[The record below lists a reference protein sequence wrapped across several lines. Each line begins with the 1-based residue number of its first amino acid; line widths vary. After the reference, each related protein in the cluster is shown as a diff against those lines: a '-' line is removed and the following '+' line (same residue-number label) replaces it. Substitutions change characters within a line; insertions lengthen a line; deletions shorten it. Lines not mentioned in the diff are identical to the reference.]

1 MNQLGC
7 GRATRAIM
15 RSSWRRC
22 GYRVI
27 ATAVIVGLGVRP
39 AAALTCVGDCG
50 GNGTVDIADLIIG
63 VNIALGL
70 QTVADCDA
78 FANSNGEVDVAQLI
92 QGVRNALNGCPSP
105 PTPSGTV
112 APTSTPNTTVAPTCT
127 PANTPTATPTQTG
140 DRFVDNG
147 DGTITDTETGLI
159 WEKKDRGGGLHD
171 ATARYPWAGICTE
184 SGEFCQ

>member
-1 MNQLGC
+1 
-7 GRATRAIM
+7 
-15 RSSWRRC
+15 
-22 GYRVI
+22 
-27 ATAVIVGLGVRP
+27 
-39 AAALTCVGDCG
+39 
-50 GNGTVDIADLIIG
+50 
-63 VNIALGL
+63 LGL
-70 QTVADCDA
+70 QTVADCEA

-112 APTSTPNTTVAPTCT
+112 PPTSTPTTTVAPTRT

-184 SGEFCQ
+184 SGEFCQPDAAAATTCNAATGGAMGCAQCAGTATCHPIIGS